1 MFKCILYLV
10 ATNLVDAVEQNLNNT
25 DGKLNIQIEQAQ
37 DAINMLPNTSSVKVS
52 LQNRLNNL
60 KGKIKT
66 IFNLLLLQLRVFF
79 PYMN

>member
-1 MFKCILYLV
+1 MFLCILYLV

-37 DAINMLPNTSSVKVS
+37 DAINILPNTSSVKVL

-66 IFNLLLLQLRVFF
+66 IFNLLLL
-79 PYMN
+79 